1 MRRFGNCSIT
11 VLILFYLVIIISCT
25 GGKGFGVSQDEAIED
40 EKTEEMFFSIDSLY
54 FKLDSVT
61 VNIIHYCQ
69 FLSDYK
75 GKSCISFLNEN
86 TKSIYFY
93 DIQTKALLDI
103 IDLREYGIRIPVQGY
118 LYLENEVYVYTYSDA
133 SLTCINLDTGQIR
146 FTYAMYNNN
155 FDRRNPFFMPKPF
168 PLTCLPIKSLG
179 DTIILSGLVAGESP
193 LENGT
198 NRPVITL
205 FDTMTKQVSNLV
217 NYPPVYQKANW
228 GGSLFF
234 RSAFYDTNEKNDIV
248 VSFPASDE
256 IVVYSIREGSYYHHY
271 AGSSSIKR
279 IQPFSMKR
287 NKLGD
292 SNRLFEWY
300 LNTPS
305 YENLL
310 YDEYRHCYYRF
321 AKMPQTIAYNSK
333 IGTQKPTRVIILDD
347 SYSYIGEFSL
357 PNNLIF
363 VTSNAFVSRDG
374 IYIQKKEQNEDL
386 ISFYLIRPFY

>member
-40 EKTEEMFFSIDSLY
+40 DKTEEMFFSIDSLY

-86 TKSIYFY
+86 TNSIYFY

-118 LYLENEVYVYTYSDA
+118 LYLENKVYVYTYSDA

-168 PLTCLPIKSLG
+168 PLTCLPIKSFREWDKSSSHYSFRHYDQAGLKSGQLSSGLSKSKLG
-179 DTIILSGLVAGESP
+179 RKFILSICFL
-193 LENGT
+193 
-198 NRPVITL
+198 
-205 FDTMTKQVSNLV
+205 
-217 NYPPVYQKANW
+217 
-228 GGSLFF
+228 
-234 RSAFYDTNEKNDIV
+234 
-248 VSFPASDE
+248 
-256 IVVYSIREGSYYHHY
+256 
-271 AGSSSIKR
+271 
-279 IQPFSMKR
+279 
-287 NKLGD
+287 
-292 SNRLFEWY
+292 
-300 LNTPS
+300 
-305 YENLL
+305 
-310 YDEYRHCYYRF
+310 
-321 AKMPQTIAYNSK
+321 
-333 IGTQKPTRVIILDD
+333 
-347 SYSYIGEFSL
+347 
-357 PNNLIF
+357 
-363 VTSNAFVSRDG
+363 
-374 IYIQKKEQNEDL
+374 
-386 ISFYLIRPFY
+386 